1 MVEALPGNNKTFEP
15 MPTLIQS
22 LESEIKAKVSTKKQ
36 LSVESAVTGID

>member
-15 MPTLIQS
+15 MSTLIQS
-22 LESEIKAKVSTKKQ
+22 LESEIKAKADTKKQ